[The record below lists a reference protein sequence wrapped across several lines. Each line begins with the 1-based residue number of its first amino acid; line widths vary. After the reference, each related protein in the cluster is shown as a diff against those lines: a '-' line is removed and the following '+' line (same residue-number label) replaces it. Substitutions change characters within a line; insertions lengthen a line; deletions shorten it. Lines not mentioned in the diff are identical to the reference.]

1 MNRRTRLAAI
11 AGVLAV
17 VVVGIGA
24 GCGDD
29 DAESGSGTTADSG
42 APKPAITI
50 ANKSFTE
57 SNVITEA
64 YGQALESAGFPV
76 TIKDLASTEVAD
88 AAITKGEID
97 MYSEYT
103 TTILSAVLKNEN
115 PPSDVTE
122 QVAAIKAGYASR
134 GLDVLEPA
142 PFNNDNQ
149 VACTKEA
156 VDQYSLT
163 DLSSLGA
170 ASKDI
175 TYSANPEHTTRPD
188 GLPLLKKEYGI
199 AFKEVIEV
207 DIGLRYKPV
216 EDGQAQCVYAFGTDP
231 KIAVNNL
238 VVLTDDK
245 GAFQGAPYQGI
256 PVVSKTYLDAAPPEF
271 AATVNAVSAALT
283 SDEVR
288 KMNAAVDID
297 KKDPDAVAK
306 EFLEAKGLLAK

>member
-1 MNRRTRLAAI
+1 MLASVVTVAF
-11 AGVLAV
+11 AV
-17 VVVGIGA
+17 VA

-29 DAESGSGTTADSG
+29 DADSASGTTADSG

-50 ANKSFTE
+50 ANKGFTE

-76 TIKDLASTEVAD
+76 EIKDLASTEVAD

-103 TTILSAVLKNEN
+103 TTILSAVLKNES
-115 PPSDVTE
+115 PPSEVTE

-149 VACTKEA
+149 VACTQEA
-156 VDQYSLT
+156 VDKYSLT
-163 DLSSLGA
+163 TLTSLGA
-170 ASKDI
+170 VSKDI

-188 GLPLLKKEYGI
+188 GLPLLTKEYGI
-199 AFKEVIEV
+199 NFKNVVEV

-231 KIAVNNL
+231 KVASNNL

-245 GAFQGAPYQGI
+245 GKFQGAPYQGI

-271 AATVNAVSAALT
+271 AETVNKVSAALT

-288 KMNAAVDID
+288 KMNAAVDLD

-306 EFLEAKGLLAK
+306 EFLEAKGLLAS